1 MRLDCLPEVLF
12 DGILAQLNLYE
23 KRLLTR
29 SSKTLAKVVWGR
41 FPTVR
46 ARYSIKDHTQTLK
59 LFHCVDSVLPDSTP
73 IKKITAISQN
83 PFRST
88 ALAEWINSQHVCI
101 DGRGFFTPNE
111 GYRGTEMTRIRI
123 KMWDRPLGYKRKY
136 YHHGNNYGYEMV
148 PHLKPEFV
156 RMGYNP

>member
-1 MRLDCLPEVLF
+1 MRFECLPSAIF
-12 DGILAQLNLYE
+12 DGILAQLNLDE

-29 SSKTLAKVVWGR
+29 SSKTLANEVWGR
-41 FPTVR
+41 LPTVR

-59 LFHCVDSVLPDSTP
+59 LFHRVDSVLPDSTL

-88 ALAEWINSQHVCI
+88 ALTEWINSQHVCI
-101 DGRGFFTPNE
+101 DARGLFTPNR
-111 GYRGTEMTRIRI
+111 GYRGTKMTRIRI
-123 KMWDRPLGYKRKY
+123 KMWDRPLGYKAKY
-136 YHHGNNYGYEMV
+136 YHHGTNYGNEMV
-148 PHLKPEFV
+148 PYLKREFV